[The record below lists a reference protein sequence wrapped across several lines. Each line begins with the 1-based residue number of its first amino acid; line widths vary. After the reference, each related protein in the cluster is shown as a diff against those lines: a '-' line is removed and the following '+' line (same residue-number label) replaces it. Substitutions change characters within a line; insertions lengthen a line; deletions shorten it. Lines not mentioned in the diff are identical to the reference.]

1 MLYDQ
6 DCDDRISV
14 NELTEMLRA
23 TVAESDLNLSS
34 EAMDALVER
43 TFEAARVGEPGFV
56 NYDEYKRLV
65 RRNAAFVNDLSIN
78 VHGRIHEELA
88 SRRQ

>member
-6 DCDDRISV
+6 DCDNRISV

-23 TVAESDLNLSS
+23 TVAESNLELSG

-43 TFEAARVGEPGFV
+43 TFDAAKVSEPGFV
-56 NYDEYKRLV
+56 NFDEYKRLV

-78 VHGRIHEELA
+78 VHGRIHEEMA
-88 SRRQ
+88 RRRQ